1 VLYATINWLESL
13 FLCLFLSFEDCI
25 SFAPQMIT
33 SGQIRAG
40 RALLGW
46 SQAVLADR
54 AILSLSAL
62 IRLENGKSDARSSTV
77 LAIQEALEKGGI
89 EFIAET
95 DRRGPGVRLASPAE

>member
-1 VLYATINWLESL
+1 MLYATKNWLESQ
-13 FLCLFLSFEDCI
+13 FICLFLSFGDCI

-33 SGQIRAG
+33 PGQIRAG

-89 EFIAET
+89 EFIPGT
-95 DRRGPGVRLASPAE
+95 DRRGPGVRLVLPGE